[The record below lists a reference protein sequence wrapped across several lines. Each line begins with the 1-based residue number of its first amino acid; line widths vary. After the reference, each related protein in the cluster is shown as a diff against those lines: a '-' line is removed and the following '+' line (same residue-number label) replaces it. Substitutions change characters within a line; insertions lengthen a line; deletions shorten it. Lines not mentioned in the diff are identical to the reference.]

1 MSFYN
6 AYTRSIISYGLLI
19 YGSAART
26 NLSKL
31 LTIEVAQRQ
40 IISAILF
47 KTKYNSLQN
56 ILRQKELNTVFES
69 FIVDLF
75 REIVNQLRST

>member
-1 MSFYN
+1 MSLYN